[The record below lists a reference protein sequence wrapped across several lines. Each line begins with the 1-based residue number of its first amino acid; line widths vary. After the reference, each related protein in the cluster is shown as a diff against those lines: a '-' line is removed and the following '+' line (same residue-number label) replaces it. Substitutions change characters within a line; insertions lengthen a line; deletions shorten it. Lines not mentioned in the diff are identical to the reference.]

1 MEVRVQGKRI
11 LVVDDN
17 LNDLELAQVAF
28 DQGEF
33 GHELLM
39 AQGGREALAALR
51 GETSGTPVSLI
62 LLDLKMPHMDGLAVL
77 DAIKKD
83 EALRRIPVVMLST
96 SRERGDISEC
106 YRRGANAYVVKP
118 LDFSHFVE
126 TVRTTL
132 TFWTMTNEAPL

>member
-1 MEVRVQGKRI
+1 VQHGKRI

-17 LNDLELAQVAF
+17 PNDLELAQLAF
-28 DQGEF
+28 EQGAYD
-33 GHELLM
+33 HQLLT

-51 GETSGTPVSLI
+51 REAQDGKVSLV
-62 LLDLKMPHMDGLAVL
+62 LLDLKMPQMDGLAVL
-77 DAIKKD
+77 DAIKQDKT
-83 EALRRIPVVMLST
+83 LQQIPVVMLST